1 MRASSATGA
10 PTSAGSG
17 PNPGEPG
24 AVGPVA
30 LIVDDDL
37 AMRLLIRQTLE
48 RVGFACHE
56 ADNGIAALER
66 FDQIAPDIVLLDVVM
81 PGMNGYAL
89 CSELRRRPTGAFVP
103 ILMLTGLDDPDS
115 INRAYEVGAT
125 DFISKPINWGIL
137 GHRIRYILRANQAF
151 SDLEKNRESLENAQ
165 RIAHLGSWE
174 WELPRDTVHWS
185 DETYRILGIAP
196 DAIAPSFSAFLHY
209 VHPDDRHAIQESM
222 RRLLKMREF
231 VGQVVRIRRQ
241 DGGVRHAQLQGVRH
255 LDSAGS
261 ITRLSGT
268 IQDVTEIKEAEER
281 IRHLAYYD
289 AITGLPNRQFF
300 IERLQQA
307 LVHAKRYQR
316 LLGLLSLDLDQFK
329 RINDTLGHSAGN
341 ELLLSVSQRLSDAVR
356 APDTFAHE
364 GKETIFGHDMAS
376 TVARL
381 GGDEFSLLITELTHY
396 HDAAKVARR
405 MLEELR
411 KPFRVAKQEVFVSV
425 SVGLALYP
433 LDGDD
438 AETLIKN
445 AGAAMHFAKDQGRD
459 NYQFYS
465 RAMNAT
471 ALEKLSMEAQLRRA
485 LERDELLLHYQPKI
499 RPATGEIVGLEA
511 LIRWEH
517 PELGLVSPAQ
527 FIPLAEET
535 GLIVPLGEWVLLN
548 ACRQN
553 QDWQRLGYPPVHVA
567 VNIASLHFRQGT
579 LGQSVA
585 TALQKSGLH
594 PSWLELEVAESML
607 MDSAETTLATL
618 STLKGMGVR
627 LAIDDFGTGYSS
639 LSYLKRFPLDTLKI
653 DRSFVKDLPHDTE
666 DAAIA
671 KAIIAMAHSLKLEVV
686 AEGVETAEQLA
697 FLQQHGCDLV
707 QGFLFSKPMAAAAFH
722 DVLSG
727 KKLKTAAG
735 GR

>member
-1 MRASSATGA
+1 M
-10 PTSAGSG
+10 AGL
-17 PNPGEPG
+17 NPVEPG
-24 AVGPVA
+24 AFGPVA

-209 VHPDDRHAIQESM
+209 VHPDDRDAVQESM
-222 RRLLKMREF
+222 RRLLQMREF

-594 PSWLELEVAESML
+594 PSWLELEVTESML

-653 DRSFVKDLPHDTE
+653 DRSFVKDLPHDAE

>member
-10 PTSAGSG
+10 PTWAGSG

-209 VHPDDRHAIQESM
+209 VHPDDRDAVQESM
-222 RRLLKMREF
+222 RRLLQMREF

-594 PSWLELEVAESML
+594 PSWLELEVTESML

-653 DRSFVKDLPHDTE
+653 DRSFVKDLPHDAE

>member
-1 MRASSATGA
+1 VRASSATGA
-10 PTSAGSG
+10 PTWAGSG

-209 VHPDDRHAIQESM
+209 VHPDDRDAVQESM
-222 RRLLKMREF
+222 RRLLQMREF

-594 PSWLELEVAESML
+594 PSWLELEVTESML

-653 DRSFVKDLPHDTE
+653 DRSFVKDLPHDAE

>member
-1 MRASSATGA
+1 LRASSATG
-10 PTSAGSG
+10 T
-17 PNPGEPG
+17 ELG
-24 AVGPVA
+24 AIAPVA
-30 LIVDDDL
+30 LVVDDDV

-48 RVGFACHE
+48 RLGFACHE
-56 ADNGIAALER
+56 ANNGIAALER
-66 FDQIAPDIVLLDVVM
+66 FDQIAPDIVLLDVLM
-81 PGMNGYAL
+81 PGMNGYAV

-174 WELPRDTVHWS
+174 WELPRDTVRWS
-185 DETYRILGIAP
+185 DETYRILGVAP
-196 DAIAPSFSAFLHY
+196 GGVAPSLSAFLHH

-231 VGQVVRIRRQ
+231 VGQVVRIRRH
-241 DGGVRHAQLQGVRH
+241 DGSVRHAQLQGVRH

-261 ITRLSGT
+261 VTRLSGT

-289 AITGLPNRQFF
+289 GITGLPNRQFF

-356 APDTFAHE
+356 APDTFAHD
-364 GKETIFGHDMAS
+364 GKETVFGRDIGS

-405 MLEELR
+405 LLEELR

-471 ALEKLSMEAQLRRA
+471 ALEKLSMEAQLRKA

-499 RPATGEIVGLEA
+499 RPKTGEIVGLEA
-511 LIRWEH
+511 LIRWKH
-517 PELGLVSPAQ
+517 PELGLVPPAQ

-535 GLIVPLGEWVLLN
+535 GLIVPIGEWVLLN

-579 LGQSVA
+579 LAQSVA

-594 PSWLELEVAESML
+594 PSWLELEVTESML

-639 LSYLKRFPLDTLKI
+639 LSYLKRFPLDALKI
-653 DRSFVKDLPHDTE
+653 DRSFVKDLPRDAE

-722 DVLSG
+722 DLLSG